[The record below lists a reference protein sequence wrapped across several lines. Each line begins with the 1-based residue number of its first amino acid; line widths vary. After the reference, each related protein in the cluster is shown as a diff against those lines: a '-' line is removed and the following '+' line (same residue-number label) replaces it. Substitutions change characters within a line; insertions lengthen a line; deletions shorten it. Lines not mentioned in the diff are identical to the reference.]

1 MRLLFCSILI
11 LDAPFFF
18 FIDSLTR
25 VVFISCNTDEGIT
38 RRGSKTR
45 RNFNFYFYIRFLKL
59 LSFREN
65 SLSKEYNQY
74 IYICSMENMVDRE
87 ILSFVHR
94 FIVRTII
101 RSVLSGLLIVPLCYT
116 HLKRSTLF
124 LVKQCPLYSLS
135 RNDV

>member
-1 MRLLFCSILI
+1 M
-11 LDAPFFF
+11 
-18 FIDSLTR
+18 
-25 VVFISCNTDEGIT
+25 DEGI